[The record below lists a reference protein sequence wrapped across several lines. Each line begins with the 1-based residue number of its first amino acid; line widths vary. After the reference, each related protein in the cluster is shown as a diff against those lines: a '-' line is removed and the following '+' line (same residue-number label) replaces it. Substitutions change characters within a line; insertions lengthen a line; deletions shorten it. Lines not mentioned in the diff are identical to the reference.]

1 MAYYSGRTYT
11 DAEVSIGP
19 PTFALLRNGAAGPFT
34 RWFVVAQD
42 RADICYF
49 SIYSNTSLVGQIFLH
64 DVNPAGERL
73 IGFHMFDPAQR
84 GRGIGTKALT
94 MLKRFVIEQTE
105 LRRLVIITSQA
116 NLGSQAIARRCGFL
130 HTGAP
135 REDHEDGMVFELHV
149 VHNMSSS
156 P

>member
-1 MAYYSGRTYT
+1 MTCYTGRTYT

-19 PTFALLRNGAAGPFT
+19 PAFAPLRNGAAGPYT
-34 RWFVVAQD
+34 SWFVDAQE

-64 DVNPAGERL
+64 DVNPAGESL
-73 IGFHMFDPAQR
+73 IGYHIFDPAQR

-94 MLKRFVIEQTE
+94 LLKRFVIEQTE
-105 LRRLVIITSQA
+105 LRRLVIITSRD
-116 NLGSQAIARRCGFL
+116 NLASQAIARRCGFL

-135 REDHEDGMVFELHV
+135 REDHENGMVFVLDV
-149 VHNMSSS
+149 AHNSSA
-156 P
+156 